1 MMFLARLKL
10 WAVGA
15 ALLVA
20 ALASSWFGGR
30 KAAKADANAKELKH
44 YVDTR
49 KRMDDIHIDDDPNV
63 LRDWLRERGQ
73 R

>member
-10 WAVGA
+10 WAAGFGLVVV
-15 ALLVA
+15 ALL
-20 ALASSWFGGR
+20 ASWIGGR

-49 KRMDDIHIDDDPNV
+49 KRMDDIHIDDDPSV

>member
-1 MMFLARLKL
+1 MIFARLKM
-10 WAVGA
+10 WSA
-15 ALLVA
+15 AFGLVVA
-20 ALASSWFGGR
+20 ALAASWLGGR

-49 KRMDDIHIDDDPNV
+49 KRMDDIHIDDDPSV